1 VGSINCAGIGSIALK
16 RVFSSVSRPKAAFHG
31 K

>member
-1 VGSINCAGIGSIALK
+1 VGSINCAAIGRIALK
-16 RVFSSVSRPKAAFHG
+16 RFSSVPRHKAAFHG